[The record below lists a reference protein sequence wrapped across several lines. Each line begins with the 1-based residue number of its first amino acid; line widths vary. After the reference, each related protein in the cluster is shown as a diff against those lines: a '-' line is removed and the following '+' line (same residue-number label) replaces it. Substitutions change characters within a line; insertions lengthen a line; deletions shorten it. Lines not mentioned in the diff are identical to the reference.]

1 MLLARAS
8 HSCPRAQRQRSF
20 TALLTYCV
28 DKHAPRMSGNYL
40 FQSFEPWNP
49 IFVAVFHRVDLD
61 RFKELSPVSAASA
74 QLHVS
79 VNAWNCA
86 WLICPLGSR
95 NKTL

>member
-28 DKHAPRMSGNYL
+28 DKHAPPCPAAICFNRSNRRIRYL
-40 FQSFEPWNP
+40 SLYFTAW
-49 IFVAVFHRVDLD
+49 ID